1 VSSDDRDF
9 GTDSDFDADFDTD
22 HELRAVL
29 RSGDPAASLPAADQV
44 ALAGLLEDIMSADL
58 DIRPVADDGT
68 RAAGTRGR
76 NRLTWLV
83 AAAAV
88 AMIAGVGGVA
98 VSGLA
103 GDDSAPPSA
112 RETTGPGSTELTS
125 AAPLAGQTTE
135 LTLTQEQAQQVGRCA
150 SPDSEI
156 LAQYTQAF
164 AGTVTAIEG
173 DTVTLQTTEVFQGEV
188 GETVHVTAPPPL
200 FDTLLDAVR
209 FQEGRSYLVA
219 AYDGQV
225 SVCYSGPATEELRSP
240 FEKAFL
246 H

>member
-1 VSSDDRDF
+1 VSNA
-9 GTDSDFDADFDTD
+9 DFDADD
-22 HELRAVL
+22 ELRAML
-29 RSGDPAASLPAADQV
+29 RSSDPAASLRPADPAA
-44 ALAGLLEDIMSADL
+44 LASLLEDIMSADL

-88 AMIAGVGGVA
+88 AVIAGVGGVA
-98 VSGLA
+98 ISGLA

-112 RETTGPGSTELTS
+112 RDTTGPGSTDLTS
-125 AAPLAGQTTE
+125 GAPAAGQTTE
-135 LTLTQEQAQQVGRCA
+135 LTLTQEQAQQAGRCA
-150 SPDSEI
+150 SPTAEI

-164 AGTVTAIEG
+164 AGTVTAIEDG
-173 DTVTLQTTEVFQGEV
+173 TVTLETTEVFQGEV
-188 GETVHVTAPPPL
+188 GDTVQVTAPQPL
-200 FDTLLDAVR
+200 FDTLLSTVR
-209 FQEGRSYLVA
+209 FQEGQSYLVA

-225 SVCYSGPATEELRSP
+225 SVCYSGPATAELRSP